1 MVINIIN
8 HRNRVLKAPFINYE
22 DQIRLFKVVQESSMI
37 LSLTLRT
44 LDIDNPIL
52 HDKLNNLVNAYNEVL
67 DEISN

>member
-1 MVINIIN
+1 MVINKLN

-22 DQIRLFKVVQESSMI
+22 DQIRLFKAIQESSMI